1 MNNKRKTISLLSGLL
16 ITRINY
22 QIYLN
27 MKNIEINDKNYKDLV
42 PWLLT
47 I

>member
-1 MNNKRKTISLLSGLL
+1 MNNKIKTISLLSGLL

-27 MKNIEINDKNYKDLV
+27 LKDIEMKDKNDKDLV
-42 PWLLT
+42 AWLIT

>member
-27 MKNIEINDKNYKDLV
+27 MKNIEMKDKNDKDFLC
-42 PWLLT
+42 
-47 I
+47 

>member
-1 MNNKRKTISLLSGLL
+1 MNNKRKTISLLCGLL

-27 MKNIEINDKNYKDLV
+27 LKDIEMKDKNDKDLV
-42 PWLLT
+42 PWLIT

>member
-27 MKNIEINDKNYKDLV
+27 LKDKNDKDLV
-42 PWLLT
+42 PWLIT

>member
-1 MNNKRKTISLLSGLL
+1 MNNKIKTISLLSGLI

-27 MKNIEINDKNYKDLV
+27 MKDKNDKDLG
-42 PWLLT
+42 PWLIT

>member
-1 MNNKRKTISLLSGLL
+1 MNNKIKTISLLSGLI

-27 MKNIEINDKNYKDLV
+27 MKDVKMNDKNYKDLG
-42 PWLLT
+42 PWLIT